1 MMSMT
6 FPRLLKT
13 AAAVTGAG
21 LIFFTAAYRVSPNGF
36 FLSAAITCGTFFYHM
51 AMRLTVGHVYN
62 GIMNNHAD
70 YSNKWFTVR
79 SWEEKLYKTLNVK
92 KWKGRVP
99 TYDPDLFSPKK
110 HSWDEIAQ
118 AMCQSELVHET
129 IALLSFLP
137 LLAIPVFG
145 SAAVFIATS
154 LCAAACDLSFVAV
167 QRYNRPKVLRH
178 IKKGEIYE
186 DKQK

>member
-1 MMSMT
+1 MMCMT

-13 AAAVTGAG
+13 AAAVTGIG
-21 LIFFTAAYRVSPNGF
+21 MIIFTAAYRVSPNGF
-36 FLSAAITCGTFFYHM
+36 LLSAAITCGTFFYHM

-62 GIMNNHAD
+62 SIMKNHAD
-70 YSNKWFTVR
+70 YNNKWFAEH

-92 KWKGRVP
+92 KWKGSVP
-99 TYDPDLFSPKK
+99 TYAPDLFSPKK

-137 LLAIPVFG
+137 LLVIPVFG
-145 SAAVFIATS
+145 SAAVFIITS
-154 LCAAACDLSFVAV
+154 VCAAAYDLSFVAV
-167 QRYNRPKVLRH
+167 QRYNRPKVIKH
-178 IKKGEIYE
+178 IKKGELS
-186 DKQK
+186 